1 MFSPKTPNGILSKF
15 HFTNYAI
22 VMSRTDGILIVMSYL
37 PGYVAADLSG
47 TVGVQNALA

>member
-1 MFSPKTPNGILSKF
+1 MFSPKAINRILSKL
-15 HFTNYAI
+15 HITNYAI
-22 VMSRTDGILIVMSYL
+22 VISRTDGILIVMSYL